1 MPRPAAAFAV
11 AAMVIWPAF
20 ADVPAGY
27 PPDYQAT
34 VDAATKQG
42 KVVVYA
48 TTDAARASPLVKAFE
63 AKYPGIS
70 VEYDDL
76 NSTELY
82 NRFISEEAAGSG
94 TGDLLWSSA
103 MDLQVKLVADGY
115 ALAYKSPELPNLP
128 EWAVWK
134 DQAYGTTAEP
144 LAIVYNKRLVPE
156 GDVPHTHAALLQLLD
171 GKPDAYKGKVTAYD
185 PERSGVGFVQLNQDT
200 LVWPQAWDLFKAFG
214 REEIKLYT
222 SVGAML
228 ERVGSGEH
236 LIAYNV
242 FGSYAL
248 ARAKKDPS
256 IGWLLPE
263 DYTLIT
269 SRVALISG
277 KARAPA
283 GAKLFLDFLLSKDG
297 QEILANQA
305 LLYAIRNDVS
315 ADASARRVSELVG
328 DRVRPVPID
337 DSLLATLKP
346 LPRLAFLKEW
356 RAAMRGG

>member
-1 MPRPAAAFAV
+1 MPRPVAAFAV

-20 ADVPAGY
+20 ADVPVGY

-48 TTDAARASPLVKAFE
+48 TTKQGKVVVYATTKQGKVVVYATTKQGKVVVYATTDAARASPLVKAFQ

-134 DQAYGTTAEP
+134 DQAYGTTA
-144 LAIVYNKRLVPE
+144 
-156 GDVPHTHAALLQLLD
+156 
-171 GKPDAYKGKVTAYD
+171 PD
-185 PERSGVGFVQLNQDT
+185 
-200 LVWPQAWDLFKAFG
+200 
-214 REEIKLYT
+214 
-222 SVGAML
+222 
-228 ERVGSGEH
+228 
-236 LIAYNV
+236 
-242 FGSYAL
+242 
-248 ARAKKDPS
+248 
-256 IGWLLPE
+256 
-263 DYTLIT
+263 
-269 SRVALISG
+269 
-277 KARAPA
+277 

-315 ADASARRVSELVG
+315 GDASARRVSELVG
-328 DRVRPVPID
+328 DRARPVPID

>member
-128 EWAVWK
+128 EWAV
-134 DQAYGTTAEP
+134 
-144 LAIVYNKRLVPE
+144 
-156 GDVPHTHAALLQLLD
+156 HF
-171 GKPDAYKGKVTAYD
+171 PD
-185 PERSGVGFVQLNQDT
+185 E
-200 LVWPQAWDLFKAFG
+200 
-214 REEIKLYT
+214 
-222 SVGAML
+222 
-228 ERVGSGEH
+228 
-236 LIAYNV
+236 LI
-242 FGSYAL
+242 G
-248 ARAKKDPS
+248 P
-256 IGWLLPE
+256 
-263 DYTLIT
+263 
-269 SRVALISG
+269 
-277 KARAPA
+277 
-283 GAKLFLDFLLSKDG
+283 
-297 QEILANQA
+297 
-305 LLYAIRNDVS
+305 IRVS
-315 ADASARRVSELVG
+315 ARG
-328 DRVRPVPID
+328 VPAHGTRSII
-337 DSLLATLKP
+337 
-346 LPRLAFLKEW
+346 R
-356 RAAMRGG
+356 